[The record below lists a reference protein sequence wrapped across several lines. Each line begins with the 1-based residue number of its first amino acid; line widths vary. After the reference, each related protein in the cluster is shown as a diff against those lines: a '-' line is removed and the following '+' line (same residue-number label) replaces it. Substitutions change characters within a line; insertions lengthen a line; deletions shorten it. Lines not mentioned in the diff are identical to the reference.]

1 MQKYRMQHLNS
12 WEAATGYRTYENFR
26 LRRLVLN
33 PLSEHTVRP
42 HRSHCLAHNLCLCRE
57 MFVPPSSAGVQ
68 VLDVVSVALKEGKLA
83 RKT

>member
-1 MQKYRMQHLNS
+1 MQKYKMQHLHS
-12 WEAATGYRTYENFR
+12 REAATGYRTYENCR

-42 HRSHCLAHNLCLCRE
+42 YRSHRSSHKLCLCRE